1 LTARYAQVEIL
12 QNLLDS
18 MFEAGS
24 GQENLERLVV
34 ATEAQVTLL
43 SDLLDAVRSA
53 ALPHNR

>member
-1 LTARYAQVEIL
+1 
-12 QNLLDS
+12 

-43 SDLLDAVRSA
+43 QDVLDALRNA
-53 ALPHNR
+53 PTARNR